1 MATLT
6 KLCGINGTKKTHNR
20 EVTMH
25 TDLRNNLQEFENSL
39 RNATEAHLTE
49 YGYDCRL
56 QELLVEF
63 RQKFGDIY
71 S

>member
-1 MATLT
+1 
-6 KLCGINGTKKTHNR
+6 
-20 EVTMH
+20 MH

-39 RNATEAHLTE
+39 RNATDAYLTG
-49 YGYDCRL
+49 YGYDCLLR
-56 QELLVEF
+56 ELLVEF